1 MASKARRAGR
11 GGRGARQ
18 EPPRPASQ
26 TLWLVDGWFRGW
38 GFGAIAALVGTL
50 AMLWLQMPEWRV
62 PFVVAHLAGLLAV
75 APLGVVLVGQT
86 FARYRRSSG
95 SVAGGLR
102 GLFTHDRLVT
112 ALVLASFVT
121 AGVSLSQFQG
131 GIRWL
136 RALANYSTVA
146 IVVTLVWRYLRTSRR
161 RGR

>member
-1 MASKARRAGR
+1 MASKAKRAGR
-11 GGRGARQ
+11 GGRGVRQ
-18 EPPRPASQ
+18 EPPRPQSMA
-26 TLWLVDGWFRGW
+26 LWLVDGWFRGW

-50 AMLWLQMPEWRV
+50 AMLVLQMPEWRV
-62 PFVVAHLAGLLAV
+62 PFVIAHLAALLAV
-75 APLGVVLVGQT
+75 APLGVVLVAQT
-86 FARYRRSSG
+86 FARYRRESG

-121 AGVSLSQFQG
+121 AAVSLSQFQG

-146 IVVTLVWRYLRTSRR
+146 IVVTLVWRYLRGARR
-161 RGR
+161 RG

>member
-1 MASKARRAGR
+1 MASKAKRAER
-11 GGRGARQ
+11 GVRQ
-18 EPPRPASQ
+18 EPPKPESMA
-26 TLWLVDGWFRGW
+26 LWLVDGWFRGW

-50 AMLWLQMPEWRV
+50 GMLALRMPEWRV
-62 PFVVAHLAGLLAV
+62 PFVIAHVAALLAV

-86 FARYRRSSG
+86 FARYRRESG

-121 AGVSLSQFQG
+121 AAVSLSQFQG

-146 IVVTLVWRYLRTSRR
+146 IVVTLTSRYLRASRR

>member
-1 MASKARRAGR
+1 MASKAKRAGR
-11 GGRGARQ
+11 GGRGVRQ
-18 EPPRPASQ
+18 EPPRPQSMP
-26 TLWLVDGWFRGW
+26 LWFADAWFRGW
-38 GFGAIAALVGTL
+38 GYGAIAALVGTL

-112 ALVLASFVT
+112 ALVLAVFVT
-121 AGVSLSQFQG
+121 AAVSLSQFQG

-146 IVVTLVWRYLRTSRR
+146 IVVTLVWRYLRAARR
-161 RGR
+161 RG